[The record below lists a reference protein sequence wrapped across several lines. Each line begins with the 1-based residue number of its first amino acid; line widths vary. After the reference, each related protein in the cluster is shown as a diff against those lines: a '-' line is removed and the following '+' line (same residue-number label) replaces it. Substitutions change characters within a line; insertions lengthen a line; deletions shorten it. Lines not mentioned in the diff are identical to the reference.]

1 MNIDVSELK
10 GKKNS
15 KRNINVVI
23 EKESFYDGTET
34 VMVSSPIKFDG
45 VIRFVGDI
53 FQLKGKVTAE
63 LLLTCSRCLKKF
75 PYTIE
80 MDIEE
85 KLSTSASNEESEII
99 SIKNDK
105 IDMDE
110 IVESNL
116 IIQLPVKRLC
126 SESCKGLCQQ
136 CGTDLNHKECSCDDV
151 DVDPR
156 LAKLKD
162 LFSKA

>member
-34 VMVSSPIKFDG
+34 VVVSKPIEFNG
-45 VIRFVGDI
+45 VIRLVGDI
-53 FQLKGKVTAE
+53 FHLNGTITAE

-75 PYTIE
+75 PYSIE
-80 MDIEE
+80 MDIKE

-105 IDMDE
+105 IDIDE
-110 IVESNL
+110 ILENNL

-126 SESCKGLCQQ
+126 SDNCKGLCQQ
-136 CGTDLNHKECSCDDV
+136 CGTDLNEGQCSCDTV

-156 LAKLKD
+156 LAQLKN